1 MGDESA
7 NSSPHHFSA
16 IGGCELTHL
25 SAKSFPRQAG
35 RPKRQAPG
43 PGRWAKKSLGFPQ
56 ALLSYNI
63 LTLISIVSS
72 TDCRLC
78 SSAKMPRVS
87 RPTISAV

>member
-35 RPKRQAPG
+35 PKPQAPESPS
-43 PGRWAKKSLGFPQ
+43 PGRRKAQDSSWAVR
-56 ALLSYNI
+56 LSYQDRTV
-63 LTLISIVSS
+63 TL
-72 TDCRLC
+72 
-78 SSAKMPRVS
+78 
-87 RPTISAV
+87 